1 MERIENIEIEVEEAV
16 PVQENNLEE
25 EKKEGEPLPEIEVS
39 GEDTEEG
46 SPPEVNPDDFEA
58 YTPQRTEVEGVEV
71 AEEWVSVEE
80 NREDNPAD
88 EDRGTPERET
98 PENAPVKE
106 TEEEGKTEAVSIEAP
121 VQERES
127 NAGKRGEE
135 TTPSEGEKG
144 RDWKSIVKTASIVMA
159 GTAVVAGIGL
169 VGYLYFFG
177 GKSESEISNLQPYTA
192 QAPQTP
198 YPNTQKNRQEA
209 GTTVSK
215 ESTENSQSSSA
226 AEVAER
232 PPKVEVQTPS
242 YASFQQTPQ
251 QTSEAGESPVQVRT
265 AQTVQNPQP
274 RLQQP
279 QVSKPEKSPV
289 SSEKP
294 AEGVDVVVGLD
305 ENLALLKKRIELK
318 KLLVQ
323 EKQAELKLKELEKK
337 EREVSFAIAPPQFRN
352 SPETAKVNRE
362 LSQIKVEIEGLKR
375 QISSLSHAPSVPPP
389 EVEFGEVKVIA
400 VSCNQTKCT
409 ALVKTENGYL
419 RISEGDSLGP
429 YEVAEISPKGVL
441 ISAYGVKKFYPVSP
455 VEAEGEGESSSGE
468 GGI

>member
-1 MERIENIEIEVEEAV
+1 
-16 PVQENNLEE
+16 
-25 EKKEGEPLPEIEVS
+25 
-39 GEDTEEG
+39 
-46 SPPEVNPDDFEA
+46 
-58 YTPQRTEVEGVEV
+58 
-71 AEEWVSVEE
+71 
-80 NREDNPAD
+80 
-88 EDRGTPERET
+88 
-98 PENAPVKE
+98 
-106 TEEEGKTEAVSIEAP
+106 

-135 TTPSEGEKG
+135 TSPSEEEKG

-177 GKSESEISNLQPYTA
+177 GKSESEISNFQPYTA
-192 QAPQTP
+192 QAPQTF
-198 YPNTQKNRQEA
+198 QEA
-209 GTTVSK
+209 GTAASK

-232 PPKVEVQTPS
+232 PPKVEVQIPNYAPS
-242 YASFQQTPQ
+242 QQTPQ
-251 QTSEAGESPVQVRT
+251 QTSGAGKPPVQVRT

-279 QVSKPEKSPV
+279 QVSEPEKPPV

-362 LSQIKVEIEGLKR
+362 ISQIKVEIEGLKR
-375 QISSLSHAPSVPPP
+375 QISSLSHAPSAPPP
-389 EVEFGEVKVIA
+389 EFGEVKVIA

-455 VEAEGEGESSSGE
+455 VEAEGKEESSSGE